1 MLENDKPQWTSLDV
15 AEQFDKRHRDV
26 VRAIRNL
33 VEKESNLDA
42 HYRLA
47 FYTATRTSPQPYFNM
62 DRRGYIVLASSFTG
76 KKA

>member
-1 MLENDKPQWTSLDV
+1 MLENDRPQWTSLDV

-33 VEKESNLDA
+33 VEKESDLDA

-47 FYTATRTSPQPYFNM
+47 FYPATRTSPSPTSTWI
-62 DRRGYIVLASSFTG
+62 DAAILSWRRVSRARRL
-76 KKA
+76 